1 MHHISVCTHEYTDAC
16 CTRTCGFTLWLATAD
31 VTEDPVVKEC
41 VDEPGE
47 LVPIA
52 ALDKTELWRH
62 SAQIKSQQRILSK
75 TGINIPKQH
84 L

>member
-1 MHHISVCTHEYTDAC
+1 MHHISVRAHEYTDAC
-16 CTRTCGFTLWLATAD
+16 CTGICGFTLGLATAD
-31 VTEDPVVKEC
+31 VTKDPVVKDC

-47 LVPIA
+47 LVSIA

-62 SAQIKSQQRILSK
+62 SAWIKSQQRILGK
-75 TGINIPKQH
+75 TGIDISKQH